1 MILCMMW
8 EDAWAHELADM
19 DGGGQDQDDVHT
31 KWGPY
36 MRTLP
41 TTFDTPMF
49 WSAEE
54 LEELQGTSVVGRSIN
69 LMSDTLPSS
78 RCCALDR

>member
-1 MILCMMW
+1 MMW
-8 EDAWAHELADM
+8 EDTWAHELDVM
-19 DGGGQDQDDVHT
+19 DGGGQGYDNART

-41 TTFDTPMF
+41 ITFDTPMF

-54 LEELQGTSVVGRSIN
+54 LEELRGTSVVGRSNN
-69 LMSDTLPSS
+69 LIVVHLN
-78 RCCALDR
+78 